1 MTALFGSVVQSRQ
14 CPLKATARGADLQ
27 WPHVICLTVDATD
40 GGRASL
46 TAASLLSGWYDTAG
60 SCVDSVSS
68 AEETA
73 QDLTVKCEQGHG
85 GSPGG
90 PVTDSE
96 CRDVARVHPP
106 GAGVR
111 FAARVCRWG

>member
-1 MTALFGSVVQSRQ
+1 MARMSSR
-14 CPLKATARGADLQ
+14 
-27 WPHVICLTVDATD
+27 LTVDASN
-40 GGRASL
+40 GGRVSL
-46 TAASLLSGWYDTAG
+46 TAASLLSGWYDAAV

-90 PVTDSE
+90 PVTDSQ
-96 CRDVARVHPP
+96 CRDVPGVPPP